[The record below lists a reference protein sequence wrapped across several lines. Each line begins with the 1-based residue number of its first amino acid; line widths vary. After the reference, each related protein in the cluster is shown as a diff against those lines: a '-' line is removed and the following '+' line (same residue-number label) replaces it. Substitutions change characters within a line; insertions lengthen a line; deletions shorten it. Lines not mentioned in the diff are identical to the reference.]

1 MKFGVNRP
9 EIDLQ
14 KAKHVEH
21 SGEPGHISTGKVQQ
35 PVWPCFGPSVINGDV
50 VTFDPA

>member
-14 KAKHVEH
+14 KALEH
-21 SGEPGHISTGKVQQ
+21 SGEPGHMSTGKVQQ
-35 PVWPCFGPSVINGDV
+35 PVWPCFGPSVINGDG